1 MKTKNVEDLKF
12 LKIKFVKANFEN
24 TIIYKPSLGSSEV
37 PQKFWTRS
45 AVLKFIGYNKQL
57 NRH

>member
-37 PQKFWTRS
+37 PQKFWTR
-45 AVLKFIGYNKQL
+45 
-57 NRH
+57 